1 MTDYRAD
8 ENVDLIW
15 RLFIEAP
22 DLQVREKWVPS
33 HSVHSIIGKTGIE
46 FLAVWTGDS

>member
-1 MTDYRAD
+1 MTDNRAD

-22 DLQVREKWVPS
+22 DLQVRERWEPT
-33 HSVHSIIGKTGIE
+33 HSGHSIIRKTGIE
-46 FLAVWTGDS
+46 FFAVWTEDN